1 MDVQRSYNSQ
11 NHSKKHKVEG
21 FTLQDF
27 RTHET
32 DTVDRTAWY
41 WHKDKQRDQQST
53 AESQGTNLY
62 IHSELISNEDSKAP
76 TEK

>member
-41 WHKDKQRDQQST
+41 WHKDKNIDSPAKFWKT
-53 AESQGTNLY
+53 VVDEDDVGLCAEIY
-62 IHSELISNEDSKAP
+62 NEDAILR
-76 TEK
+76 